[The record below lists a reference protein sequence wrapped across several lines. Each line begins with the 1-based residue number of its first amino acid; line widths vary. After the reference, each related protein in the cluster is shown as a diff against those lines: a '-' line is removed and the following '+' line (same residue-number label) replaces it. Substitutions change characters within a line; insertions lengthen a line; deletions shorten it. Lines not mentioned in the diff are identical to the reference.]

1 MEILEEYKKDR
12 PLMEKYVIMEKRFHS
27 RDLDFENLDR
37 RLQDEIL
44 ERHKD
49 NNRWEINNEELECIT
64 IKRGAKGKD
73 QQSSD
78 PEDYTNMVQDLLNSP
93 LKYKDKIPSLKRRY
107 NRLKVNTNLTSLYGI
122 TNDSSQITN

>member
-12 PLMEKYVIMEKRFHS
+12 PLMERYENMEKRFHS

-49 NNRWEINNEELECIT
+49 NSRWEINNEELECIT

-73 QQSSD
+73 QQSID

-93 LKYKDKIPSLKRRY
+93 LKYKDKIPSLMRRY

-122 TNDSSQITN
+122 TDDSSQITN